1 MAKLIYHSRK
11 SKGYKNEYVIKLALK
26 NLPLD
31 SDEIEDL
38 FLYYSLRY

>member
-11 SKGYKNEYVIKLALK
+11 SKNEYVIKLALK

-31 SDEIEDL
+31 IDEIEDL